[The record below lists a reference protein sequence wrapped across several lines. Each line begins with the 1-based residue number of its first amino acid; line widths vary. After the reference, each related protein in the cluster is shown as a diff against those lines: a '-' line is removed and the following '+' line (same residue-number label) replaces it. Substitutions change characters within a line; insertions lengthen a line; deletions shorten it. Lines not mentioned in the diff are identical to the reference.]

1 MLFVGNSMRHV
12 ALFAVALTFSLSC
25 FGATEYP
32 LTGEALSAF
41 FEHPFNFAR
50 GATRDEV
57 LRSLGRPVK
66 EARSARQNPHDRTVT
81 DVLYTFQYDSLELR
95 IGAFPGATPPA
106 AGPMLVVLTSAK
118 YKLKH
123 QLQVGSSKKEV
134 QRVLGWPETDF
145 EMSTWSYRGDDAGY
159 LWLQFTFHNDRVS
172 RIKWSQTWD

>member
-1 MLFVGNSMRHV
+1 MTGVQILTLMKTARTMLCCLVLM
-12 ALFAVALTFSLSC
+12 LAVIHTTLVDASKPILDEET
-25 FGATEYP
+25 
-32 LTGEALSAF
+32 
-41 FEHPFNFAR
+41 
-50 GATRDEV
+50 EV

-66 EARSARQNPHDRTVT
+66 EARSTRQNPHDRTAT
-81 DVLYTFQYDSLELR
+81 DVFYTFQYEGLELR
-95 IGAFPGATPPA
+95 IGAFPGATPPT

-172 RIKWSQTWD
+172 RIIWSQTWD